1 MRFST
6 SALASAVF
14 FAFFAD
20 ARYHDSCTC
29 HNGGTYNWRLTTKA
43 CDSERALLAQQKS
56 WGSVQYDTPSGRCRS
71 VGVTDLISGDDFET
85 PRETEPVH
93 HRWVQRTRHAA
104 DLPVGQGIGVNDYG
118 AAELSGHGHPK
129 DLRGHTGK

>member
-6 SALASAVF
+6 SALAGAVF

-43 CDSERALLAQQKS
+43 CDSERALLAQLKS

-71 VGVTDLISGDDFET
+71 VGVKDLISGDDFET
-85 PRETEPVH
+85 LCKAVASQVGFPCAFDNSLTCY
-93 HRWVQRTRHAA
+93 A
-104 DLPVGQGIGVNDYG
+104 DPDAVSSWCD
-118 AAELSGHGHPK
+118 
-129 DLRGHTGK
+129 